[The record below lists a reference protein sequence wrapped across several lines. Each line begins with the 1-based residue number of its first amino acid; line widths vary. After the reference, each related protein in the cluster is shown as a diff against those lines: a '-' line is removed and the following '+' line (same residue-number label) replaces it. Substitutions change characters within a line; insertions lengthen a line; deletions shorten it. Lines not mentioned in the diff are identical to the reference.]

1 MAAPEAAVAAIATRS
16 SKAARAPESL
26 GANSVETIFSVHVAI
41 VFDISLYVKPLK
53 NPRKPT
59 QVRGLGNAVLSRSGV
74 CCRVRAGR
82 SGAGLEEHHAACAG
96 LRFSPVDGA
105 TVARVTIEFRVL
117 GPVDAFVD
125 GRPVQLAPRP
135 RAVLAVLLLH
145 AGQVVSVPRLI
156 DAVWGD
162 DPPNT
167 AANVLQGY
175 VSALRKALG
184 RDTVETREPGYVLR
198 LERDALDLHR
208 FERLATDGARALG
221 DDRPD
226 AAAELLREALD
237 LWRGGALGD
246 IAVGDVL
253 RPAAARLDELRLV
266 ALERLL
272 EADLA
277 GGRERE
283 VVAELEALVAE
294 HPLRERP
301 PALLML
307 ALYRCGRQADAL
319 AVYRATRTRLVTEL
333 GLEPGAALQE
343 LEGAILRHD
352 TALDGPTDPRAQR
365 SGVSRTIVAAVLD
378 PKVTND
384 LVALAE
390 PLARDGAWELVVVS
404 TVADSG
410 ALGPAALRVREAR
423 ETFVERG
430 LAVRTA
436 AFTSLAPGADLAR
449 FAAEQRADLLLVDAP
464 EGLLED
470 GRLVTLLH
478 DAPCDVA
485 VLVGGHATS
494 GPVLVP
500 FSGAEHDWAA
510 VELGAWY
517 ARATGAQLLLAGSA
531 VGVDGRDASRLLAS
545 ASLAVQRG
553 LGIDTEPRL
562 VEPTPQ
568 ALVDEAREA
577 SLVAVGLTDRW
588 RRDGV
593 GRTRTALAASPH
605 HPTLLVRRG
614 LRPGGLAPRDGE
626 TRFTWTIAG

>member
-1 MAAPEAAVAAIATRS
+1 M
-16 SKAARAPESL
+16 
-26 GANSVETIFSVHVAI
+26 
-41 VFDISLYVKPLK
+41 
-53 NPRKPT
+53 
-59 QVRGLGNAVLSRSGV
+59 
-74 CCRVRAGR
+74 RVRTGC

-125 GRPVQLAPRP
+125 GRPAQLAPRP

-184 RDTVETREPGYVLR
+184 RDAVETREPGYVLR
-198 LERDALDLHR
+198 LEPDALDLHR

-277 GGRERE
+277 CGRQRE

-319 AVYRATRTRLVTEL
+319 AVYRATRTRLVNEL
-333 GLEPGAALQE
+333 GLEPGAPLQE

-352 TALDGPTDPRAQR
+352 PSLDGPADHRAQ
-365 SGVSRTIVAAVLD
+365 SLGFSRTIVVATLD
-378 PKVTND
+378 PGASDD
-384 LVALAE
+384 LLAIAE
-390 PLARDGAWELVVVS
+390 PLAREGTRELVVVS
-404 TVADSG
+404 TVAESYSLD
-410 ALGPAALRVREAR
+410 AAALRVREVRKVLAAS
-423 ETFVERG
+423 G
-430 LAVRTA
+430 LAVRAA
-436 AFTSLAPGADLAR
+436 AFTSLTPGADISR
-449 FAAEQRADLLLVDAP
+449 FAAEQTADLLLVDAP

-470 GRLVTLLH
+470 SRLVSILH

-485 VLVGGHATS
+485 LLVGGHARS

-500 FSGAEHDWAA
+500 FSGAVHDWAA
-510 VELGAWY
+510 IELGAWY
-517 ARATGAQLLLAGSA
+517 ARASGERLVLAGSTL
-531 VGVDGRDASRLLAS
+531 GEDGRDASRLLAS
-545 ASLAVQRG
+545 ASLAVQSA
-553 LGIDTEPRL
+553 LGIDAEPRL

-568 ALVDEAREA
+568 ALVEEARDA
-577 SLVAVGLTDRW
+577 GLVVVGLTERW

-593 GRTRTALAASPH
+593 GRTRTALGASRH